1 MIFFSVCETT
11 FREVQVEEDEPV
23 CETIEEQVCDEA
35 SGVCEML
42 PKQVC
47 ALGTRSRTK
56 THPDTK
62 VSSSLSFIGP
72 YVTFQSLRFSVEGF
86 PSTFADLRTAP

>member
-1 MIFFSVCETT
+1 M
-11 FREVQVEEDEPV
+11 
-23 CETIEEQVCDEA
+23 CETIEEQVCDEG

-62 VSSSLSFIGP
+62 VRKIMLF
-72 YVTFQSLRFSVEGF
+72 Y
-86 PSTFADLRTAP
+86 STC